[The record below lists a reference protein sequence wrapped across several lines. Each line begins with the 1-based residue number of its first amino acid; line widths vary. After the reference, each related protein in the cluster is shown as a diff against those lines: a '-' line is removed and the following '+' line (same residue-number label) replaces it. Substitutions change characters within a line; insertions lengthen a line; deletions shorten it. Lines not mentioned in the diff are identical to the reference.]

1 MYQEVSSR
9 KPIRKILIGALAL
22 VAVVGSLAVVLSR
35 PPSNDS
41 VLSTL
46 ELEHQEFSA
55 FVDRFNKK
63 YDSHEESM
71 RRFKIFKDNMAFA
84 RLSNKENLDWTLGM
98 TRFADMTSDEY
109 KTFVQKFSHVP
120 RVSSSEYFEWDGI
133 FTAPTS
139 VDWRTQGAVTPV
151 KDQGQCGSCWAF
163 STTGSVEGIWQI
175 KGHGLVSL
183 SEQQLVD
190 CSGNYGNYG
199 CDGGLMDNA
208 FKYIIDNGITTES
221 NYPYVANDQSCNTA
235 AAGQVAVKLAGFQ
248 DVAPGSPNSLMAA
261 VAQQPTSVAVE
272 ADQSA
277 WQMYTGG
284 TVTSRCGT
292 NLDHGV
298 LAVGYNNGASP
309 PYWIVKNSWGTDW
322 GMGGYIQIGISTGNG
337 VCGINMEP
345 SFPTAN

>member
-1 MYQEVSSR
+1 MESETHR
-9 KPIRKILIGALAL
+9 KKYLVATVASLALLGLIGAVSMRSSSPTYLL
-22 VAVVGSLAVVLSR
+22 SQDVFEESDFEFYLDRFGKVYSDSEYMTRLQNYRDNMGYIRVVNSMNKPWYLR
-35 PPSNDS
+35 PNQFTDM
-41 VLSTL
+41 TN
-46 ELEHQEFSA
+46 QEFKSKYLPNKY
-55 FVDRFNKK
+55 FPESNEEPLNDRL
-63 YDSHEESM
+63 YQYP
-71 RRFKIFKDNMAFA
+71 
-84 RLSNKENLDWTLGM
+84 G
-98 TRFADMTSDEY
+98 
-109 KTFVQKFSHVP
+109 
-120 RVSSSEYFEWDGI
+120 
-133 FTAPTS
+133 S
-139 VDWRTQGAVTPV
+139 VNWVNQGVVTGV

>member
-9 KPIRKILIGALAL
+9 KPIKKVLISALAL
-22 VAVVGSLAVVLSR
+22 VAVVGAIAAIANMSSKTNSSLFS
-35 PPSNDS
+35 
-41 VLSTL
+41 L
-46 ELEHQEFSA
+46 ELEHQEFMS
-55 FVDRFNKK
+55 FSERFNKQ
-63 YDSHEESM
+63 YSSDEERM
-71 RRFKIFKDNMAFA
+71 TRFKIYRDNMAFA
-84 RLSNKENLDWTLGM
+84 RLSNKENQDWTLGM
-98 TRFADMTSDEY
+98 TRFADMTGAEF
-109 KTFVQKFSHVP
+109 KAFVQKFSHIP
-120 RVSSSEYFEWDGI
+120 RVSSGEYFTGDE
-133 FTAPTS
+133 TLTLPTS

-163 STTGSVEGIWQI
+163 STTGAVEGIWQI

-190 CSGNYGNYG
+190 CSGSYGNYG

-208 FKYIIDNGITTES
+208 FQYIVANGITTES
-221 NYPYVANDQSCNTA
+221 NYPYVANDQNCNDA
-235 AAGQVAVKLAGFQ
+235 AASQKAATLTGYQ
-248 DVAPGSPNSLMAA
+248 DVSPSSPNSLMAA

-277 WQMYTGG
+277 WQMYNGG

-292 NLDHGV
+292 SLDHGV

-322 GMGGYIQIGISTGNG
+322 GLGGFIQIGISTGNG

-345 SFPTAN
+345 SFPQTN